1 MMGLY
6 LGAPIMNLLDIY
18 KELNTE
24 EKCLTFLE
32 HMRWPGGVKCVACES
47 LRISRIT
54 AKGKLNKKTG
64 KRSPDRELY
73 QCNECRFQFT
83 ATTGTVYHDTHLP
96 LSKWFLA
103 IALITESKKGISAAQ
118 LSRALGVQ
126 YRTAWYLAHRIRKAM
141 EDANPPKLTGTVE
154 VDETYIGGK
163 QKGLKR
169 KLKNKEVVMG
179 IRERGGDLRLIHIEN
194 NDIIALRR
202 EMKQHIDPNVKTV
215 MTDEWSAYPAAIKE
229 AGLTTK
235 HETIRHKEKIYV
247 EGNVYTNTVESAF
260 SLFKRGLM
268 GAFHKVS
275 LKHLQ
280 RYLNEFSFRFNN
292 RKDANLF
299 GLTVRRMA
307 LAGNLPYAKLVAED
321 AFTPFVRKD

>member
-1 MMGLY
+1 
-6 LGAPIMNLLDIY
+6 MNLLDIH

-24 EKCLTFLE
+24 EKCLAFLE
-32 HMRWPGGVKCVACES
+32 HMRWPNGVKCLACDS
-47 LRISRIT
+47 DKISRIV

-73 QCNECRFQFT
+73 QCNECRKQFT
-83 ATTGTVYHDTHLP
+83 ETTGTVYHDTHLP
-96 LSKWFLA
+96 LTKWFLA
-103 IALITESKKGISAAQ
+103 IALITESKKGISANQ
-118 LSRALGVQ
+118 LKRALTVN

-141 EDANPPKLTGTVE
+141 EEANPPKLTGTVE

-202 EMKQHIDPNVKTV
+202 EMKEHIDPKVQAV
-215 MTDEWSAYPAAIKE
+215 MTDEWSAYPTAIKE
-229 AGLTTK
+229 AGLTTI

-247 EGNVYTNTVESAF
+247 QGNIHTNTVESAF
-260 SLFKRGLM
+260 SLFKRGIA

-280 RYLNEFSFRFNN
+280 RYLNEFSWRFNN
-292 RKDANLF
+292 RKNPDLF
-299 GLTVRRMA
+299 GLAVRRLA

-321 AFTPFVRKD
+321 AFTPFVRQNSTH

>member
-1 MMGLY
+1 
-6 LGAPIMNLLDIY
+6 MNLLDIY

-32 HMRWPGGVKCVACES
+32 HMRWPDGVKCLSCES
-47 LRISRIT
+47 LRITRIT
-54 AKGKLNKKTG
+54 AKGKLNKKSG

-96 LSKWFLA
+96 LCKWFLA
-103 IALITESKKGISAAQ
+103 IALITESKKGISANQ

-126 YRTAWYLAHRIRKAM
+126 YRTAWYLAHRIRKSMA
-141 EDANPPKLTGTVE
+141 EANPPKLSGIVE

-163 QKGLKR
+163 QRGHR
-169 KLKNKEVVMG
+169 SKLKNKDVVIG
-179 IRERGGDLRLIHIEN
+179 VRERGGPVRLVQTPDN
-194 NDIIALRR
+194 KADTVYQVIADHVA
-202 EMKQHIDPNVKTV
+202 KDAQAI
-215 MTDEWSAYPAAIKE
+215 MTDESPIYNFESTQFRNVRHERIK
-229 AGLTTK
+229 
-235 HETIRHKEKIYV
+235 HKDKIYV
-247 EGNVYTNTVESAF
+247 RGDVHTNTVESAF
-260 SLFKRGLM
+260 SLFKRGLT
-268 GAFHKVS
+268 GAFHAVS

-307 LAGNLPYAKLVAED
+307 LAGNLPYAKLVEEN
-321 AFTPFVRKD
+321 AFTPFVRS